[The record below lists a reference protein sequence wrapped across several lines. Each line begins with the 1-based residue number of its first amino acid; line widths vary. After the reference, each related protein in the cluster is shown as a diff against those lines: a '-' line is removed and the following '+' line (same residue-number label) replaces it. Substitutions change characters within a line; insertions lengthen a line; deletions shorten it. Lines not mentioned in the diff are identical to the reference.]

1 MKEKKGLVLR
11 MRDVLKIYQKETETF
26 YFHFTFHVDFLRLDT
41 TQFSLANVETTVI
54 YRGLETTMDGERLLM
69 PHSGLILSV

>member
-54 YRGLETTMDGERLLM
+54 YRGLEMDGERLLM